1 MASTVTPST
10 FQVKIKEEHVING
23 IRTIN
28 ENFYRIPNVTNYD
41 RRIVTVPVNT
51 NVDLINTNG
60 PVPGPALFPSY
71 SIAYGRITNMDDTNR
86 LAVTFTSS
94 NGESETGNIGNDLS
108 GSYTSGGTGG
118 TSPVAPLTFIAYSN
132 TPTTTDGSGTGITLQ
147 VITENTL
154 NASPL
159 ITLTPIATT
168 DAAIGTYI
176 TPLTGGTGIGAT
188 GSVVV
193 TAGAGNDASIPTYT
207 QLEFV
212 TSGSGY
218 TAGDALVIPTGALSN
233 GNLLTATVLN
243 LTQIPTTGGAAL
255 TVNNVPIVTTTGQG
269 ATVNI
274 VGAGGGAAITSVT
287 TNAVGKEYQADQEVT
302 ISEATLEGLGFTTVS
317 GDLKFT
323 IRATGGVAT
332 ALATSVANTLPILI
346 AQGVAN
352 ANLTVKP
359 TEVTIQTGGN
369 GYAVGNTL
377 TVAAANIGTPT
388 ADLIYTLD
396 TNDFSLTGTKSY
408 WTMECLPT
416 SSIMFSSPNCTGSK
430 FVGLFEQ
437 DIEFISVYALTGSV
451 DVEYVL
457 VNAPVA
463 TN

>member
-1 MASTVTPST
+1 MASTVTPSE
-10 FQVKIKEEHVING
+10 FKVFIKEDHVING

-28 ENFYRIPNVTNYD
+28 ENLYRIPNVTNYD
-41 RRIVTVPVNT
+41 RRIVTVPADT

-118 TSPVAPLTFIAYSN
+118 TAGTYSN
-132 TPTTTDGSGTGITLQ
+132 LPTATNGSGSGMTLQ
-147 VITENTL
+147 VITDETL
-154 NASPL
+154 KSDPL
-159 ITLTPIATT
+159 ITLTPLATT
-168 DAAIGTYI
+168 LAAIGTY
-176 TPLTGGTGIGAT
+176 TVALSGGTGTGAT
-188 GSVVV
+188 GSVTV

-218 TAGDALVIPTGALSN
+218 TIGDQLVIPAGALSN
-233 GNLLTATVLN
+233 GNLIKGNTLTNVTVPSVDN
-243 LTQIPTTGGAAL
+243 NV
-255 TVNNVPIVTTTGQG
+255 TVNNIPIVTSTGQG
-269 ATVNI
+269 ATVNVNSSGNAINTVI
-274 VGAGGGAAITSVT
+274 VE
-287 TNAVGKEYQADQEVT
+287 AVGKEFQADQEF
-302 ISEATLEGLGFTTVS
+302 IIKEATLQNLGFGGAS
-317 GDLKFT
+317 GDYKGR
-323 IRATGGVAT
+323 IAA
-332 ALATSVANTLPILI
+332 ADLATSAANTLPAL
-346 AQGVAN
+346 VAG
-352 ANLTVKP
+352 NL
-359 TEVTIQTGGN
+359 EVRPIEATIQTGGN
-369 GYAVGNTL
+369 GYAVGDTL
-377 TVAAANIGTPT
+377 TVAKANIGNSTN
-388 ADLIYTLD
+388 DLVYTLD

-416 SSIMFSSPNCTGSK
+416 SSIMFSSPNCSGSK
-430 FVGLFEQ
+430 FNGIFEQ

>member
-1 MASTVTPST
+1 MASTVTPSE
-10 FQVKIKEEHVING
+10 FKVFIKEDHVING

-28 ENFYRIPNVTNYD
+28 ENLYRIPNVTNYD
-41 RRIVTVPVNT
+41 RRIVTVPADT

-60 PVPGPALFPSY
+60 LVPGPALFPSY

-94 NGESETGNIGNDLS
+94 NGESETGNAGNDLS

-118 TSPVAPLTFIAYSN
+118 TAGTYSN
-132 TPTTTDGSGTGITLQ
+132 LPTTSGNGSGMTLQ
-147 VITENTL
+147 VITDETL
-154 NASPL
+154 KFLPI
-159 ITLTPIATT
+159 ITLTPLATT
-168 DAAIGTYI
+168 LAAIGTYV
-176 TPLTGGTGIGAT
+176 TPLTGGTGTGAT

-193 TAGAGNDASIPTYT
+193 IAGAGNDAAAPTYT

-218 TAGDALVIPTGALSN
+218 TIGDQLVIPAGTLSN
-233 GNLLTATVLN
+233 GNLITATALN
-243 LTQIPTTGGAAL
+243 LTQIPTTSNTL
-255 TVNNVPIVTTTGQG
+255 TVTNVPIVTPTGQG

-274 VGAGGGAAITSVT
+274 VGAANAVITSVT
-287 TNAVGKEYQADQEVT
+287 TNAVGKEYQNDQEVI
-302 ISEATLEGLGFTTVS
+302 ISEATLEGLGFLTVS

-323 IRATGGVAT
+323 IRANGGAT
-332 ALATSVANTLPILI
+332 ALATSAANTLPAL
-346 AQGVAN
+346 VAG
-352 ANLTVKP
+352 NL
-359 TEVTIQTGGN
+359 EVRPVEATIQTGGN
-369 GYAVGNTL
+369 GYGVGDTL
-377 TVAAANIGTPT
+377 TVAKALIGNSTT
-388 ADLIYTLD
+388 DLTYTLS

-430 FVGLFEQ
+430 FNGIFEQ
-437 DIEFISVYALTGSV
+437 DIEFISVYALTGSI